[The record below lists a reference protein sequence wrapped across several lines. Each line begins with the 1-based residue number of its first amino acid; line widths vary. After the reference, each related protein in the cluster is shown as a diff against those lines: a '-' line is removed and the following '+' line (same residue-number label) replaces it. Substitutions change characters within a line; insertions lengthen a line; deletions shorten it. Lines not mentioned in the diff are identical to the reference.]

1 MIISDNMKQY
11 MRDISEFALL
21 TPQEEIDLAGLI
33 HSGDEEAL
41 NKMVRSNLRLVVTIA
56 MELCNRGMSLD
67 ELVSEGNLGL
77 IQAAQKFD
85 PNKGAKFST
94 YASWWIKQAMRRALI
109 ENDKVIRIP
118 TSSLRKIRKI
128 KRLHNEMAEELGRD
142 PTNVEIAR
150 NSEFSENVVGRLKE
164 AELHTISLQTPI
176 SNGEDD
182 MMINL
187 IADEQTESPEKKV
200 IVDDMVNQIK
210 SALPVLNEREQD
222 IIISRFG
229 LDGGKVHTLETISE
243 KLNLTRERVRQIQN
257 RALQK
262 MRRAITEA
270 EEEGQRRIL
279 DEKRRRE
286 FAALGLL

>member
-1 MIISDNMKQY
+1 MKQY
-11 MRDISEFALL
+11 MRDISEFPLL
-21 TPQEEIDLAGLI
+21 TPQEEIELADKI
-33 HSGDEEAL
+33 HVGDEEAL

-128 KRLHNEMAEELGRD
+128 KRLHHEMAEKLGRE

-150 NSEFSENVVGRLKE
+150 NSEFSENVVGRLKG
-164 AELHTISLQTPI
+164 AELHTVSLQSPI

-187 IADEQTESPEKKV
+187 IPDNKTESPERQI
-200 IVDDMVNQIK
+200 IVEDMVAQIRR
-210 SALPVLNEREQD
+210 ALPFLNEREQE
-222 IIISRFG
+222 IITCRFG
-229 LDGGKVHTLETISE
+229 LDGGQVQTLENISE
-243 KLNLTRERVRQIQN
+243 KLGLTRERVRQIQN

-262 MRRAITEA
+262 MRRAIIDA
-270 EEEGQRRIL
+270 EEDGRRRIT

-286 FAALGLL
+286 LTALNYG